1 MTAPYRLVFV
11 CVSIRPRGIL
21 GIQNGIDFF
30 EIIWSIDMIV
40 ELHMIQSVAFDWE
53 YYDRIKDALIQLNF

>member
-1 MTAPYRLVFV
+1 M
-11 CVSIRPRGIL
+11 
-21 GIQNGIDFF
+21 QNGINGINFF